1 MHGRPYV
8 LYLVGI
14 GLFCGMDATMKMLVG
29 TMPAVSAT
37 WWRYLLATLFTLPM
51 WLRAGRPRLT
61 REMLPLHAVR
71 AAFVS
76 VSAVLFF
83 WGIGR
88 LPLAQAVTIGF
99 SAPLMIPPLAALLL
113 RERLE
118 PRSIGAGLLGFAGV
132 LVASGIG
139 SEQPVDLPGILA
151 VALSAATY
159 AVTVVIMRLRAAR
172 DGPSLVSLLGA
183 ALPALFL
190 APVAA
195 VLAPGQML
203 PAGEAWW
210 LAIGAGLL
218 GAIALQLLAKAYALE
233 QAQRL
238 APFEYTAVGW
248 AALFGWLIFA
258 EPIPWRTL
266 AGAAIIAVSCLWQ
279 IGIIR
284 LPALRRA

>member
-1 MHGRPYV
+1 MHGRPYF
-8 LYLVGI
+8 LYAAGI
-14 GLFCGMDATMKMLVG
+14 AFFCGMDVMMKALVG

-37 WWRYLLATLFTLPM
+37 WWRYLLATLFTLPF
-51 WLRAGRPRLT
+51 WLRAGMPRPTL
-61 REMLPLHAVR
+61 EMLPLHALR

-88 LPLAQAVTIGF
+88 LPLAQVVTIGF
-99 SAPLMIPPLAALLL
+99 SAPLMIPPLAAIFLK
-113 RERLE
+113 ERLE
-118 PRSIGAGLLGFAGV
+118 PRSIGAAVLGFAGV

-139 SEQPVDLPGILA
+139 SDQPHDIAGVVA

-172 DGPSLVSLLGA
+172 DGPALVSLLGA
-183 ALPALFL
+183 AIPALFIGPAATIWAPGAL
-190 APVAA
+190 APQGAA
-195 VLAPGQML
+195 
-203 PAGEAWW
+203 W
-210 LAIGAGLL
+210 LWAIGAGIL

-248 AALFGWLIFA
+248 AALFGWLFFA
-258 EPIPWRTL
+258 EPVHWRTI
-266 AGAAIIAVSCLWQ
+266 AGAIIIALSCLWQ
-279 IGIIR
+279 LGLIR
-284 LPALRRA
+284 LPARR